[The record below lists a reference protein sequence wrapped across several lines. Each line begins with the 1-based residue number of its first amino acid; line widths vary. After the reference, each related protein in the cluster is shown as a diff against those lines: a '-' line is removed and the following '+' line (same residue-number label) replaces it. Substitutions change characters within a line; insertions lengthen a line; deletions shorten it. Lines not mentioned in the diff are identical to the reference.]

1 MPPRDES
8 AAYALDDAI
17 LFARTL
23 ARYPYRPPSVSFRIY
38 EDLRRD
44 LVNQAFKAS
53 TKRWDKNRDA
63 GALKASLTEWTM
75 PLYLRRNREARKE
88 AWEFD
93 ASEVPIPQIS
103 EEHLIFDWAS
113 GMDSS
118 EFEREL

>member
-23 ARYPYRPPSVSFRIY
+23 ARYPYHPPGLSFKIY
-38 EDLRRD
+38 ENIRREP
-44 LVNQAFKAS
+44 VNQAFKAS
-53 TKRWDKNRDA
+53 TKRWDKNRDT
-63 GALKASLTEWTM
+63 GALKASLTEWTL
-75 PLYLRRNREARKE
+75 PLYLRKTKDARKE

-93 ASEVPIPQIS
+93 SSEVPIPQIS
-103 EEHLIFDWAS
+103 EEQIAFDWAS

-118 EFEREL
+118 EFEREI